1 MANAELY
8 LAPMPVTSI
17 GNHQPPPQALN
28 IPDAVWD
35 QAKQAILLPPG
46 AGSTFNGR
54 FPDAAIAHAAQVV
67 AVNDVA
73 ARIGQVVAEYRSAAT
88 AAGTPRDVS
97 VGAWSF
103 YYRYLDATQAYVVA
117 HYDVSITTA
126 GGTAPWYLQFNDA
139 GTTHTFL
146 VTAIARVLIPKT

>member
-17 GNHQPPPQALN
+17 GNHQPPSQALN

-35 QAKQAILLPPG
+35 QAKQALLLPVGTG
-46 AGSTFNGR
+46 AAFDGR
-54 FPDAAIAHAAQVV
+54 FADAAIGHTQQTV

-73 ARIGQVVAEYRSAAT
+73 ARIAQVVAEYRT
-88 AAGTPRDVS
+88 ASFSTPTPRDVS

-126 GGTAPWYLQFNDA
+126 GGTTPWYLQFNDA

-146 VTAIARVLIPKT
+146 VTAIARVLIPKS